1 MFWDIPA
8 NDDAILLIDSEKDR
22 IFSFEAVQ
30 EKVGE
35 AVHLLSSYSAK
46 KSLGFLYCDNSP
58 ESIIAYLAALQKR
71 DAVLLLNAGLNDEL
85 KKELTQTFQ
94 PNWVFSE
101 GSFCKRNA
109 AEQLEIH
116 PDLAV
121 LLSTSGTTGG
131 SKLVR
136 LSYENLQAN
145 AESIAQYLQIDQGER
160 PITTLPMAYSYGL
173 SVINSHLS
181 KRASIVLTNQGVIS
195 KGFWDSFHKYLVTS
209 FAGVPYTYKMLH
221 RLRFDRMTLP
231 SLRYFTQAGGRLPVD
246 LVEYFLD
253 TAEKNGQRFVVM
265 YGQTEATARI
275 SYIPYESLANKK
287 GTIGVP
293 IPGGHLALDKENSE
307 LIYRGPNVMLGYA
320 HSRED
325 LKKGDELHGIL
336 RTGDLAEVDHDGFYT
351 IIGRLKRFIKLFG
364 LRVNLDDVEKM
375 LEKSFSLPVACTGYD
390 DRMVIL
396 IESEDDHCLS
406 RKVIEKV
413 QEMYKIHHSGLKV
426 HFLPQFPVLPNGK
439 IDYARLN
446 VEVDA

>member
-8 NDDAILLIDSEKDR
+8 DDDAILLIDSEKDQ
-22 IFSFEAVQ
+22 ILTFQAVQ
-30 EKVGE
+30 EKVEE
-35 AVHLLSSYSAK
+35 AVHLLSSYSER

-85 KKELTQTFQ
+85 KEQLVQTFQ
-94 PNWVFSE
+94 PNWVFTEE
-101 GSFCKRNA
+101 GFCKRNV
-109 AEQLEIH
+109 AESLDIH

-136 LSYENLQAN
+136 LSYGNLQAN
-145 AESIAQYLQIDQGER
+145 AESIAKYLQIDRSER
-160 PITTLPMAYSYGL
+160 PITSLPMAYSYGL
-173 SVINSHLS
+173 SVINSHLT

-195 KGFWDSFHKYLVTS
+195 KSFWDSFHKFSVTS
-209 FAGVPYTYKMLH
+209 FAGVPHTYKMLH

-231 SLRYFTQAGGRLPVD
+231 SLRYFTQAGGRLPID
-246 LVEYFLD
+246 LAEYFHD
-253 TAEKNGQRFVVM
+253 VAEKNGHKFVVM

-293 IPGGHLALDKENSE
+293 IPGGHLALDKETSE
-307 LIYRGPNVMLGYA
+307 LVYQGPNVMLGYA

-336 RTGDLAEVDHDGFYT
+336 RTGDLAEVDDDGFYT
-351 IIGRLKRFIKLFG
+351 IIGRKKRFIKLFG

-375 LEKSFSLPVACTGYD
+375 LEKSFSLPVACTGDD
-390 DRMVIL
+390 DRLVIL
-396 IESEDDHCLS
+396 IEGEDDQDLL
-406 RKVIEKV
+406 RKAIVKV

-426 HFLPQFPVLPNGK
+426 HFFRQFPVLPNGK
-439 IDYARLN
+439 IDYARLKE
-446 VEVDA
+446 EVDA